1 MTTGIVMKKISVFC
15 LSTVLGLTSLCALAN
30 GEKPAKA
37 PNQAVKE
44 QTTKPETESQAMPT
58 KSLKDVAPY
67 PEATAEQNRYAIF
80 LEPKENEDDY
90 KVELVFGK
98 QLEVDGCN
106 RYMLGGKVE
115 EKDLQGWGYTY
126 YVVEQV
132 GQPASTMMACPN
144 EKKHK
149 AFVPMTTQTFTRY
162 NSKLPIVIYAPKD
175 VDVKYR
181 IWSTPAEAT
190 PASPQ

>member
-1 MTTGIVMKKISVFC
+1 MTTGIVMSKVSFFC
-15 LSTVLGLTSLCALAN
+15 LSSFLAATSLCVLAN
-30 GEKPAKA
+30 EPVRMPNKA
-37 PNQAVKE
+37 ADQQSAQLTTE
-44 QTTKPETESQAMPT
+44 QKTTPMKQ
-58 KSLKDVAPY
+58 LKDIAPY
-67 PEATAEQNRYAIF
+67 PEATTEQNRYAIF

-98 QLEVDGCN
+98 ELEVDGCN

-126 YVVEQV
+126 YVVEQA

-149 AFVPMTTQTFTRY
+149 AFVAMTTQTFTRY
-162 NSKLPIVIYAPKD
+162 NSKLPIVVYAPKD
-175 VDVKYR
+175 IEVKYR
-181 IWSTPAEAT
+181 IWSAPAETTPA
-190 PASPQ
+190 PIQ